1 MGVYNLKKNALICV
15 RMQNLNGI
23 MLGAAI
29 LCTNLKAQMK
39 IPVCVK
45 KKMLK
50 NPMNVEAG
58 IDEKRKSNRIIREK
72 RQKIKAILGTS
83 KTRR

>member
-1 MGVYNLKKNALICV
+1 
-15 RMQNLNGI
+15 MQNLNGI

-45 KKMLK
+45 KKNAK
-50 NPMNVEAG
+50 
-58 IDEKRKSNRIIREK
+58 KSYECRSRNR
-72 RQKIKAILGTS
+72 
-83 KTRR
+83 

>member
-1 MGVYNLKKNALICV
+1 MGVYNLKKKNALICV

-45 KKMLK
+45 KKNAK
-50 NPMNVEAG
+50 
-58 IDEKRKSNRIIREK
+58 KSYECRSRNR
-72 RQKIKAILGTS
+72 
-83 KTRR
+83 